1 MLVRFSKEVVND
13 FARVLVAQRLSCE
26 ILETKCPV
34 RKPLK
39 NKGVLCES
47 GIPR

>member
-1 MLVRFSKEVVND
+1 MLVRLSKEVVNG
-13 FARVLVAQRLSCE
+13 FARVLVAQRMPCE

-39 NKGVLCES
+39 NKGVTL
-47 GIPR
+47 

>member
-1 MLVRFSKEVVND
+1 MANG
-13 FARVLVAQRLSCE
+13 FARVLVAQRMSCE
-26 ILETKCPV
+26 ILKTKCPV